1 MNQHLEFATG
11 MFAVPVTAESMSQH
25 GSLGGIFGL
34 PRFFDIYCSSSNGAI
49 RPISSL
55 MSLQCCFA
63 PRAHC

>member
-34 PRFFDIYCSSSNGAI
+34 PRFILVGSNGAI